1 MCFCG
6 GNKTDKEAFIEMIDE
21 YRVDDESCGLPCP
34 EPSVGD
40 TCGGSGFIEIGE
52 A

>member
-1 MCFCG
+1 VCYCG
-6 GNKTDKEAFIEMIDE
+6 GKKESDKKEFIESLDE

-34 EPSVGD
+34 DPKGEK
-40 TCGGSGFIEIGE
+40 CGGSGFIEVGE